1 MIEEWNESRL
11 GTKEEIQKWEE
22 KQAFK
27 NLMLAVNEMGSITKE
42 DMACSYKKYHKKW
55 DILIDRMRAYKRI
68 AKLDE
73 KYGLDE
79 EV

>member
-11 GTKEEIQKWEE
+11 ETKEKIQKWEE

-27 NLMLAVNEMGSITKE
+27 NLMLAINDMGGITKE

-55 DILIDRMRAYKRI
+55 DILIDRMRIYKRV
-68 AKLDE
+68 A
-73 KYGLDE
+73 GLDKKYDLDK

>member
-27 NLMLAVNEMGSITKE
+27 NLMLAINDMGGITKE
-42 DMACSYKKYHKKW
+42 DLCFKVYSRKW
-55 DILIDRMRAYKRI
+55 DILMDRARIYKRV
-68 AKLDE
+68 AELDK
-73 KYGLDE
+73 KYGLDK

>member
-1 MIEEWNESRL
+1 MKEIKTKNERSEIMDIR
-11 GTKEEIQKWEE
+11 KEKE
-22 KQAFK
+22 AFK

-55 DILIDRMRAYKRI
+55 DTLIDRMRIYKRV

-73 KYGLDE
+73 KYGLDD